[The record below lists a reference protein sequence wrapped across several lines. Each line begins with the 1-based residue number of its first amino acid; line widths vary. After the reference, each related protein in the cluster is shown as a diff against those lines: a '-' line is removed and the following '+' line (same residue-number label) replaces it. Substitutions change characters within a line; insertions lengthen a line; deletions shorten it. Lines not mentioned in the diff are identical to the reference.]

1 MNRNSN
7 TPIVTK
13 PDIIRGIKELGLK
26 QGGVVLV
33 HSAMRTVGFIEGGA
47 DSVVDAFLEVL
58 GDKGTLVAPTFCFVH
73 EVEEDPIID
82 PVKDPS
88 EMGIITETVR
98 LRDDAF
104 RSVNYRHS
112 VAAIGRRARVITE
125 VDPVLSEFDPRSSFG
140 VLLSLNAKVV
150 LLGVTYSSST
160 THHLAEYAFEVP
172 YRKTID
178 LEAKVRLAD
187 GTLVPQKMTDYQP
200 FTYTGSRSTDF
211 NKLGRMQE
219 ERDEVQVTVIGNA
232 IARCFKLRDMVDF
245 ALEEADKD
253 FNVFRTD
260 EGKAGTHTDL
270 DFGTIVLSPPMED
283 GAGWPGRI
291 QWAVKDPSKL
301 VMPEGKT

>member
-1 MNRNSN
+1 MNRNRN
-7 TPIVTK
+7 TPVVTK
-13 PDIIRGIKELGLK
+13 ADIVSGFKELGLK
-26 QGGVVLV
+26 QGDVVLV
-33 HSAMRTVGFIEGGA
+33 HSAMRTVGYIEGGA

-73 EVEEDPIID
+73 EIEENPIIN
-82 PVKDPS
+82 PVNDPS

-98 LRDDAF
+98 LRSDSF
-104 RSVNYRHS
+104 RSTNYRHS
-112 VAAIGRRARVITE
+112 VAAIGRRARVITD

-140 VLLSLNAKVV
+140 VLLSLNTKVV

-178 LEAKVRLAD
+178 LEVMVRLGD
-187 GTLVPQKMTDYQP
+187 GPLVPQKMTDYQP
-200 FTYTGSRSTDF
+200 FTYTGSRSADF

-219 ERDEVQVTVIGNA
+219 ERGEVKMTAIGNA
-232 IARCFKLRDMVDF
+232 IVRCFNLRNMVDF

-253 FNVFRTD
+253 FNVFRTE

-270 DFGTIVLSPPMED
+270 DFGAIVLSPPIED
-283 GAGWPGRI
+283 GAGRPGRI
-291 QWAVKDPSKL
+291 QWCVKDPSKL
-301 VMPEGKT
+301 VMPEDKK